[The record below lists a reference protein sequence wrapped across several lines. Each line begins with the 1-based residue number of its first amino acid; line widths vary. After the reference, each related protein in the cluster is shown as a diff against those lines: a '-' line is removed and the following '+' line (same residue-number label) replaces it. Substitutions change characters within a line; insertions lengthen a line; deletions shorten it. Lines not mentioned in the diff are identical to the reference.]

1 MRKTKIR
8 TDNFFNLVTQ
18 RALAEKLVGYVNK
31 EFYAQQYIAVIQAK
45 YNLEKIYRLDLGQNN
60 DGCSREVE
68 ARYRELS
75 QKQDLSL
82 YIKDYPEFICWDL
95 LQKIA
100 ALHRIPREE
109 WILFSAGLDQMIG
122 IIAAAFLQLNDRI
135 MVNSPSFYLFEE
147 YSRRMGAIPIYLQLW
162 EEEGFEWNTETFDEY
177 RDILKKFSPRL
188 IWLANPNNPTGGLY
202 PNDLVEYI
210 VDEAAN
216 YFAFVVVDEA
226 YGEYVDPDGGVN
238 SASRLLDRYDNLI
251 VLRTF
256 SKAYGLASLRIAYAL
271 SSNPY
276 IIQALRLHRAYFP
289 ITQLSFDV
297 ATAAL
302 EHIGYLGEVRE
313 KTARRKEYLTRELQ
327 TLPQVS
333 YIDSQTNIMMI
344 KHDKLSDEG
353 LIHHLEQSG
362 IIVARVPGEE
372 DLCKKY
378 IRMTLGKEE
387 ENRYFIEAL
396 RKIKA

>member
-18 RALAEKLVGYVNK
+18 RALAEKVIGYVNK
-31 EFYAQQYIAVIQAK
+31 EFYAQQYIEVLRAK
-45 YNLEKIYRLDLGQNN
+45 YNLDRIYRFDLGQNN
-60 DGCSREVE
+60 DGCAREVE
-68 ARYRELS
+68 HSFRDLI
-75 QKQDLSL
+75 QKQNTSQ

-100 ALHRIPREE
+100 AMHRIPREE

-162 EEEGFEWNTETFDEY
+162 EEEGFEWTSETFDEF
-177 RDILKKFSPRL
+177 RDILKKFSPKL
-188 IWLANPNNPTGGLY
+188 IWLANPNNPTGGLC

-226 YGEYVDPDGGVN
+226 YGEYVDPTGGVN
-238 SASRLLDRYDNLI
+238 SASRLLDRYENLI

-289 ITQLSFDV
+289 ITQISFDV
-297 ATAAL
+297 AAAAL
-302 EHIGYLGEVRE
+302 EHFDYLDEVRE
-313 KTARRKEYLTRELQ
+313 KTGKRKEYLIRELQ
-327 TLPQVS
+327 TIPHIS
-333 YIDSQTNIMMI
+333 YIDSRTNIMML
-344 KHDKLSDEG
+344 KHDNLSDEG
-353 LIHHLEQSG
+353 LIHHLEKSG

-378 IRMTLGKEE
+378 IRITLGKEE
-387 ENRYFIEAL
+387 ENRYFIDAL
-396 RKIKA
+396 KKIKV